1 MKKNVRIVSMIL
13 IVVMTLSVLAL
24 VGCKK
29 DEEAPP
35 TDTAEAAGE
44 IEMEQETRLVAM
56 ATDVGGLGDKSFN
69 DGSWEGLQRAEDEL
83 ENVEARVVES
93 SQMTDYVPNLSGLA
107 EDGAEIVF
115 AVGFLMAEAMVE
127 AAEMNPQTYFA
138 GIDIGLDPETAPDN
152 ALGILFREQ
161 EAGFLAGVVAGLLT
175 KEYADVSDKLNDDNV
190 VGMVLGMDIPPV
202 ERYQAGFYAG
212 VKSVNP
218 ECEVLSVVT
227 GVFDDQAK
235 GKEAAIAMI
244 DQGADIIF
252 QVAGL
257 TGVGSINAAK
267 EAGVAAMGVDV
278 DQNAVAPET
287 VITSAEKKLANA
299 TFMAIKDALEGT
311 FQGGQN
317 VNLGINENAIGI
329 APFHDWDDVIP
340 QAVKD
345 AVEEAKE
352 AIQSGDQ
359 DVPATRAEA
368 GYEG

>member
-1 MKKNVRIVSMIL
+1 MKKNVRIISL
-13 IVVMTLSVLAL
+13 LLVVLMTISVLAL

-29 DEEAPP
+29 EEKAAA
-35 TDTAEAAGE
+35 AEE
-44 IEMEQETRLVAM
+44 ETMEAEPRLVAM

-69 DGSWEGLQRAEDEL
+69 DGAWAGLQRAEDEMD
-83 ENVEARVVES
+83 NVEARVVES
-93 SQMTDYVPNLSGLA
+93 NQMTDYVPNLSGLA

-127 AAEMNPQTYFA
+127 VAGMNPETYFA
-138 GIDIGLDPETAPDN
+138 GIDIELDPETAPDN
-152 ALGILFREQ
+152 ALGILFKEQ
-161 EAGFLAGVVAGLLT
+161 EAGYLAGVVAGLLT
-175 KEYADVSDKLNDDNV
+175 KEYAGVSDKLNDDNV

-218 ECEVLSVVT
+218 DCRVLSVVT
-227 GVFDDQAK
+227 GVFDDTAK

-267 EAGVAAMGVDV
+267 EAGVAAIGVDV
-278 DQNAVAPET
+278 DQNNVAPET
-287 VITSAEKKLANA
+287 VITSAEKKITNA
-299 TFMAIKDALEGT
+299 TFMTIQDALGGT
-311 FQGGQN
+311 FEGGKN
-317 VNLGINENAIGI
+317 VTLGTNENAIGI
-329 APFHDWDDVIP
+329 SPFHAWDEVVP
-340 QAVKD
+340 QEVKD
-345 AVEEAKE
+345 AVQEARE
-352 AIQSGDQ
+352 AIQSGAEV
-359 DVPATRAEA
+359 VPATRAAA